1 MYQFC
6 FNRKCVHCRTF
17 NKGEEKDMCAQECSH
32 FNLTKVESL
41 DKVSQTVQVDPMT
54 HCKEK
59 VADECL
65 FYFTYSMNGKSEAIV
80 HVVETPGK
88 SLIMSQILLIFFYA
102 LFLPCRPMVRFHN
115 IHQQIP
121 ALLF

>member
-1 MYQFC
+1 
-6 FNRKCVHCRTF
+6 
-17 NKGEEKDMCAQECSH
+17 MCAQECSH

-102 LFLPCRPMVRFHN
+102 LFLPCRPMVRFRN